1 MLDKKTR
8 AVLAYLETQCP
19 GGSFKVLEKQD
30 IVAAMPARLALTAEE
45 IDSID
50 SQMLEL
56 FCRRLDLAAD
66 VAAEKAKDHK
76 PVFDPARERTKL
88 LDIAQKAPERLQ
100 PQAVSLFSLLMSMNK
115 AEQQRLLHKDD
126 DSSLSASARAS
137 LKPIDE
143 PFPATAMVACQ
154 GVEGA
159 YSQIAATRLFH
170 VPGIVYF
177 NTFEGVFRAVRD
189 GLCDFGVVS
198 LLHRSLASPQSRP
211 QSTCKARRQA
221 LRCERGLLS

>member
-1 MLDKKTR
+1 MSLDAIR
-8 AVLAYLETQCP
+8 
-19 GGSFKVLEKQD
+19 
-30 IVAAMPARLALTAEE
+30 EE

-115 AEQQRLLHKDD
+115 AEQQRLLHRDD

-159 YSQIAATRLFH
+159 YSQSTTCLPSI
-170 VPGIVYF
+170 
-177 NTFEGVFRAVRD
+177 
-189 GLCDFGVVS
+189 
-198 LLHRSLASPQSRP
+198 ASPSFARFASRSTTIYLQSP
-211 QSTCKARRQA
+211 AS
-221 LRCERGLLS
+221 SSPM